1 LKVVRLEVGTLDV
14 NTYILLSE
22 KLNKAIIIDP
32 GENTKML
39 LNSISLLDIEYI
51 INTHGHYDHIA
62 GNNEI
67 KSKKGG
73 KLIIHKDDL
82 ELLNEPHMNLSTI
95 FSNPTVS
102 VKPDIIIKKEG
113 RLLEM
118 DDIVLDV
125 LFFPGH
131 TKGSMAV
138 YYNTPNQKML
148 FSGDF
153 IFKNNIGRTDFPGG
167 SNADMKDSIAKVL
180 KLPDEIIVYPGHEEP
195 FELSE
200 FKKIAHYF
208 EEL

>member
-1 LKVVRLEVGTLDV
+1 MKVVRLEVGTLDV

-22 KLNKAIIIDP
+22 NSNKAIIIDP
-32 GENTKML
+32 GENTKVL

-67 KSKKGG
+67 KTKKGG
-73 KLIIHKDDL
+73 KLIIHKNDL
-82 ELLNEPHMNLSTI
+82 ELLNEPNMNLSTI
-95 FSNPTVS
+95 FSNPMVS
-102 VKPDIIIKKEG
+102 IKPDIIIEKEG

-118 DDIVLDV
+118 DEIVLDV

-138 YYNTPNQKML
+138 YYNTPDKKML

-153 IFKNNIGRTDFPGG
+153 IFHNNIGRTDLPSG
-167 SNADMKDSIAKVL
+167 SDKDMKASIKKVM
-180 KLPDEIIVYPGHEEP
+180 KLPDDVIVYPGHEEP

-200 FKKIAHYF
+200 FKKVAHYF
-208 EEL
+208 EEQ